1 MHGTSISGPQY
12 PINIFRQLYELALI
26 CEKTISIASDL
37 YAMFIGRIYNDTFG
51 GRKTPTDYPS
61 DPVNMLEMIC
71 RLQGGSENDFTD
83 VNGWGHSYWKNAL
96 IKTSGDGSFDD
107 TIDPD
112 LASIKTLDC
121 GGQILDYENAQTND
135 IKRKLC
141 YQFGMAN
148 WVDANGNE
156 CVKPIRKGIHSPTD
170 LITIYQILDRSSI
183 EVNYPDPVDLYAEPF
198 VQYNKNPAT
207 GNYDSI
213 IKVTNTGFENPTDA
227 QKLSFV
233 IGCQSQS
240 SATYI
245 YDKCKDIFKRAGAVE
260 PAPSDMTDLDFVHD
274 YDTAL
279 QHLIDWIN
287 WMYNPEISFKIPT
300 SSVDGW
306 EECHR
311 FIIQLPHQTDN
322 VEIECLLE
330 EHTINPNN
338 EHESVIKAI
347 MFSDTIPEGFSFQD
361 SLQLIGEL
369 SQDTNILSNPLKQ
382 AGN

>member
-1 MHGTSISGPQY
+1 
-12 PINIFRQLYELALI
+12 
-26 CEKTISIASDL
+26 
-37 YAMFIGRIYNDTFG
+37 MFIGRIYNDTFG